1 MLFKNNHL
9 NNIKKGNITLA
20 FRKWQKP
27 SVKIGTLLHTSVG
40 LIEIK
45 NIEVI
50 QENDITTEDAINSG
64 FKNKEAL
71 FKSLSTKNKG
81 DIFKIAIAFYSEDPR
96 IKLREQTD
104 VSDTEFAN
112 ILSKL
117 NRLDKFSKEGVWTTK
132 VLQTIEEN
140 PNLHAIGIAALTGFQ
155 KEWLK
160 INIRKL
166 KNLGLTISHSIGYEI
181 SPRGKVVLQ
190 KLIKYK

>member
-50 QENDITTEDAINSG
+50 QENEITTEDAINSG

-71 FKSLSTKNKG
+71 FNSLSTKNKG
-81 DIFKIAIAFYSEDPR
+81 DIFKIVISFYSEDPR

-104 VSDTEFAN
+104 VSDKEFAN

-140 PNLHAIGIAALTGFQ
+140 PNLHAIGIASLTGFQ

-190 KLIKYK
+190 KLNKYK